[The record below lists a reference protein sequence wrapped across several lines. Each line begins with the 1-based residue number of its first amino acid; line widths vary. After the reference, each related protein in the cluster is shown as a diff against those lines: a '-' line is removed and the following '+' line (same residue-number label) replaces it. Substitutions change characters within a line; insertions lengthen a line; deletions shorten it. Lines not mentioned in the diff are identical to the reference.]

1 MSVFDRLSAR
11 FRRRPPAGREASGR
25 QPAGA
30 SDAGAS
36 TGGQL
41 TVGAAQLKQ
50 LAALAQMRRGVADV
64 SVSRQR
70 LDLQAVDLKS
80 AMDSLEAQAAAA
92 AAGGDAAAARSARG
106 RLTVMAEQHGDLVS
120 QRDALA
126 EQEAMLTAELSQ
138 LQARVSGFNVTAET
152 LKAAQAAAG
161 ARHNIAKSLKD
172 LQDP

>member
-1 MSVFDRLSAR
+1 MSVFDRLSAP
-11 FRRRPPAGREASGR
+11 FRRRHPAGQEASGR
-25 QPAGA
+25 RSAGT

-36 TGGQL
+36 TAGQL

-70 LDLQAVDLKS
+70 LDLQAVDLKA
-80 AMDSLEAQAAAA
+80 AMDSLEAQAAA
-92 AAGGDAAAARSARG
+92 GGDSAAARAARG

-126 EQEAMLTAELSQ
+126 DQEAMLTAELSQ